1 MLESAPLVS
10 HPPSLLDPTAA
21 FHVGLCAVVMLAKL
35 FLLYSLDHDG
45 EKRSKKKKKNL
56 IFIGEKKK
64 NFFFLNG

>member
-35 FLLYSLDHDG
+35 FLLYDHDG

-64 NFFFLNG
+64 IFFFLNG